1 MSRWWETDMASSSQ
15 ALYTDPSMAVQA
27 ATIPDQVFTQQQ
39 PMSLL
44 AQDQMQREQEEQ
56 YSAQKKDIQ
65 KKRSGFLGAILNF
78 GDKADDVANSVTGG
92 AWDAVQ
98 DNVLVPGFKTFVWAP
113 VDKIASGAYWL
124 YSEAVSQPL
133 STAILGAAQAQLAND
148 PSLVFKNWGENYEK
162 AENISPG
169 QAITNSALVD
179 VSRGEIP
186 LTNIEL
192 PGGAGEAMRKA
203 NPEINRNA
211 ERFLYDTDY
220 WRDKVGWQYT
230 AGTGTAD
237 FMFQMMAD
245 PTAPGVAAASGAIKG
260 VRSVK
265 LVEQGGKLVRDQGT
279 VINTTRK
286 LMGKEPQTVEDV
298 AGSDKLTKFFDWVN
312 SPGVNGAERKTQAE
326 IASHPIFGRG
336 RRAAVAKNQ
345 IASVFANTARE
356 DMPTMYRYLAGDT
369 GAAAELVNKGS
380 SVLDDIGRVSDNRKL
395 VDSASFEPS
404 MLAYFAEKEG
414 IKAPTGAIKEP
425 SLALSPEYVKLHEQA
440 AKAVLQ
446 SGKKFKINAN
456 GMVSKAFASDANT
469 WKAAQLQLIDQELA
483 RTEGIG
489 SMLRTALAENLGKG
503 ADEFSTAVRGAHLF
517 GSLPTAY
524 RMGNGAFRSTEA
536 AATKKFASKFA
547 DRKGRLGNNGVFSTE
562 GLRQGF
568 LGTPIRMVQ
577 AFGDRTPV
585 GRINHNDADA
595 GDRVYEMLREVPA
608 LGAEQR
614 AGLLNKYLTAGDK
627 TAKSRALNEIH
638 ETVMNHMAQNV
649 HGLDAEVANILTGMT
664 KVGIETTVNK
674 LMGKTVG
681 TSRFGTKQAFSA
693 AEDATGKTVD
703 HVEDGIGWAVSPLAK
718 TQLSQTDSLLPI
730 REINRVLGRHSGG
743 IKKLR
748 QWNGAAVDVARQAAD
763 GLNTIWKASTLLRP
777 AYTARM
783 VSEELAAAAIKF
795 GFMSHIVGGGSEGAK
810 NFVLNRAQYIN
821 AELGGLLPGKSA
833 GSYAP
838 TTGKGVESNL
848 SIVSLG
854 DENLI
859 ASVNARRTQLQQEI
873 NRTTDP
879 VAKAALQAQRDVM
892 KTSRIRVNKAL
903 PVIDARIRMER
914 EAQAKLESELKRFT
928 SKRDKILANNAGK
941 STLPKRSQTALDEH
955 NLKISDLTDRI
966 SDHGNVIDEFSQYS
980 NYVLRRAIKSTGR
993 RVGEKSFTY
1002 RGIKVPQ
1009 AFSEEWAN
1017 PISRG
1022 QFDAEGDVAAS
1033 AIFARAEAVDKER
1046 MIASGSWD
1054 YITPDR
1060 PQHMA
1065 EWLNA
1070 LNRQFAQDDGFR
1082 LVMEDP
1088 TGRKAREFF
1097 ETPAGK
1103 QHRKDIGGQ
1112 GKNAEELVRKLQL
1125 TLDKYLPE
1133 HTGLRQ
1139 KLLDGDDITRAD
1151 LQRAIPERDFPVVHG
1166 QEVLDKTA
1174 LWGKHQPGNILDA
1187 AIKNGFKRLGT
1198 IPSSIMSRNPV
1209 YVRFQEGRMKELIDN
1224 ELRIRASR
1232 GQNEALTPDELNNL
1246 LHQSDKLARKDMTQ
1260 IVYDPNRTTASEA
1273 LRFIAPFYSAHADGL
1288 ARWGGLMAEKP
1299 EYLVKLAK
1307 IYNAPVAANMVTD
1320 QEGNQVGQ
1328 DGMVAIVDPSTYK
1341 RDKDGKIIPGSAK
1354 VIGHRFVPIEDRTL
1368 HLKAPWAAQGS
1379 GDIPIK
1385 IQALNTILPGDPWWN
1400 PGSGPIVQVAGSQ
1413 IAKASPQTGD
1423 FLQWAK
1429 ILPYGPSGSM
1439 SEAITPKYMRSL
1451 WTAYKGNDPDNQAFQ
1466 KAYVS
1471 IWNKKQA
1478 QFHDA
1483 EADFAKQNPHATVEE
1498 KQQALLDYTFST
1510 KDVENEAK
1518 QFLFLDALRAWA
1530 SPAQTQQTP
1539 LTGTPYQFYVDQL
1552 DQLYKIDPENAADN
1566 FMAKFPEYSQFTTS
1580 LSQSMGIAATISA
1593 DQQAEKYKDQIAADP
1608 DMAAFWVGDIYNG
1621 GPFSSSVYAKQQEQ
1635 NFGASKAREPI
1646 TGEKA
1651 IENNQISIGWDEYR
1665 TAKNYLDSLLIR
1677 NGFKSYSQTGAEQL
1691 NQARQNLIAGIS
1703 QNYPAWGEA
1712 FNVTDR
1718 GKVPNRIHSFELAIQ
1733 DGKLSKDPMRGDI
1746 PKLAEYLEGRRYFK
1760 QLLAQRGLSQLS
1772 YTPGDAAQGGSQ
1784 PTGEAADIGYAWD
1797 QFKMGLINSSI
1808 QFGDLYNR
1816 YLSND
1821 DLQG

>member
-1 MSRWWETDMASSSQ
+1 MARWWDTQMASASQ
-15 ALYTDPSMAVQA
+15 ALYADPSMALQA
-27 ATIPDQVFTQQQ
+27 ATVPDQVFSAQPSLLSQDQQQ
-39 PMSLL
+39 RELEKYQGQK
-44 AQDQMQREQEEQ
+44 QDV
-56 YSAQKKDIQ
+56 Q

-92 AWDAVQ
+92 AWDKVQ
-98 DNVLVPGFKTFVWAP
+98 DNVLAPVGKAVWYP
-113 VDKIASGAYWL
+113 VDKVASGAYWL
-124 YSEAVSQPL
+124 YSEAISQPL
-133 STAILGAAQAQLAND
+133 STLLLQASKADLDTQDKGFWNTITSSSEWAD
-148 PSLVFKNWGENYEK
+148 AYGK

-169 QAITNSALVD
+169 QAFANYENVAE
-179 VSRGEIP
+179 VSNPTILSG
-186 LTNIEL
+186 LFG
-192 PGGAGEAMRKA
+192 GGADELTKEERA
-203 NPEINRNA
+203 NVKRNA

-220 WRDKVGWQYT
+220 WRDKTGWQYT
-230 AGTGTAD
+230 VGTGAID
-237 FMFQMMAD
+237 FFISMFAD
-245 PTAPGVAAASGAIKG
+245 PTAPAVGAAASAIKG
-260 VRSVK
+260 ARSVK
-265 LVEQGGKLVRDQGT
+265 VVEQGGKLVRDQGT
-279 VINTTRK
+279 VINTARK
-286 LMGKEPQTVEDV
+286 LAGKQPQTLEDV
-298 AGSDKLTKFFDWVN
+298 TGSDKMTKFFDWVN
-312 SPGVNGAERKTQAE
+312 SPGANGAERKTQAE
-326 IASHPIFGRG
+326 IAAHPIFGRG
-336 RRAAVAKNQ
+336 RRASVAKNQ

-356 DMPTMYRYLAGDT
+356 DMPTMYRYFAGDT
-369 GAAAELVNKGS
+369 AAANELVAKGS
-380 SVLDDIGRVSDNRKL
+380 SVLDDIGRVADNRKL

-404 MLAYFAEKEG
+404 LLAYFAEKEG
-414 IKAPTGAIKEP
+414 ARVAPGAQLNP
-425 SLALSPEYVKLHEQA
+425 PLVLSPEVTRLHEQA
-440 AKAVLQ
+440 AKAVVAAKP
-446 SGKKFKINAN
+446 GVKVNAN
-456 GMVSKAFASDANT
+456 GMVSRAFADDANK
-469 WKAAQLQLIDQELA
+469 WKAAKVQLIDQELA

-489 SMLRTALAENLGKG
+489 TMLRTALAENLGKG
-503 ADEFSTAVRGAHLF
+503 ADEFSTAVRNAHLF

-536 AATKKFASKFA
+536 AAGRKFASKFA
-547 DRKGRLGNNGVFSTE
+547 DRKGRLAGTGKGVFSTE

-608 LGAEQR
+608 LGADAR

-638 ETVMNHMAQNV
+638 ETVLNHMAQTV

-664 KVGIETTVNK
+664 KVGVETTVNK

-681 TSRFGTKQAFSA
+681 SSRFGTKQAFSS
-693 AEDATGKTVD
+693 AEDVTGKTVD

-730 REINRVLGRHSGG
+730 REINRVLGRHSGS

-748 QWNGAAVDVARQAAD
+748 QWGGNGADVARAFTD
-763 GLNTIWKASTLLRP
+763 GFNTIWKASTLLRP

-795 GFMSHIVGGGSEGAK
+795 GFLSHIVGGGGQGAK

-821 AELGGLLPGKSA
+821 AELGNIVPKSVLGKEIPEKYRRA
-833 GSYAP
+833 SYAP

-854 DENLI
+854 DEELI
-859 ASVNARRTQLQQEI
+859 VSVNARRTQLQQEI
-873 NRTTDP
+873 NRTSDP
-879 VAKAALQAQRDVM
+879 VKKAALQAQRDVM
-892 KTSRIRVNKAL
+892 RTSRIRVNKAL
-903 PVIDARIRMER
+903 PVIDARIKMER

-941 STLPKRSQTALDEH
+941 PTLPKRSQTALDEH

-966 SDHGNVIDEFSQYS
+966 TDHSNVIDEFRQYS
-980 NYVLRRAIKSTGR
+980 NYVLQRAISSTGR
-993 RVGEKSFTY
+993 RVGEKSFKY
-1002 RGIKVPQ
+1002 RGMTIPQ
-1009 AFSEEWAN
+1009 AFSKDWAN

-1033 AIFARAEAVDKER
+1033 AIFARTEAVDKER
-1046 MIASGSWD
+1046 LIASGSWD

-1070 LNRQFAQDDGFR
+1070 INRQFAQDDGFR
-1082 LVMEDP
+1082 LVMEDS
-1088 TGRKAREFF
+1088 TGRKALDYFA
-1097 ETPAGK
+1097 TPAGK
-1103 QHRKDIGGQ
+1103 QHLKDIGGQ
-1112 GKNAEELVRKLQL
+1112 GRNPEELVKKIGM

-1139 KLLDGDDITRAD
+1139 KLLDGEDVTRAD

-1187 AIKNGFKRLGT
+1187 AIKNGFKRLGA

-1224 ELRIRASR
+1224 ELRIRAEQGKAES
-1232 GQNEALTPDELNNL
+1232 LTPDELNNL

-1260 IVYDPNRTTASEA
+1260 IVYDPARTTASEA

-1288 ARWGGLMAEKP
+1288 ARWGGLLAEKP
-1299 EYLVKLAK
+1299 EYMVKLAK

-1328 DGMVAIVDPSTYK
+1328 DGYVDVRDPST
-1341 RDKDGKIIPGSAK
+1341 GKIVSRK
-1354 VIGHRFVPIEDRTL
+1354 FVPIEDRTL
-1368 HLKAPWAAQGS
+1368 HLKTPWSEQGK
-1379 GDIPIK
+1379 GDVPIK

-1451 WTAYKGNDPDNQAFQ
+1451 WAAYKADDPNNEAYQ
-1466 KAYVS
+1466 KAYLA
-1471 IWNKKQA
+1471 IWNKKQ
-1478 QFHDA
+1478 QEFH
-1483 EADFAKQNPHATVEE
+1483 ENGTK
-1498 KQQALLDYTFST
+1498 FST
-1510 KDVENEAK
+1510 KDIENEAR
-1518 QFLFLDALRAWA
+1518 QFLYLDALRAWA
-1530 SPAQTQQTP
+1530 FPAQTQQTP
-1539 LTGTPYQFYVDQL
+1539 LTGTPYQFFVDQL
-1552 DQLYKIDPENAADN
+1552 DQMRKVDPENATDN
-1566 FMAKFPEYSQFTTS
+1566 FLATYGSDYAGFTAS
-1580 LSQSMGIAATISA
+1580 LSKSMGIAATISA
-1593 DQQAEKYKDQIAADP
+1593 DQQAEKYKEQIAADP

-1621 GPFSSSVYAKQQEQ
+1621 GPFSSAVYAKQQEQ
-1635 NFGASKAREPI
+1635 HFGAAKAREAIPA
-1646 TGEKA
+1646 EQA
-1651 IENNQISIGWDEYR
+1651 IENSQISTGWSDYR
-1665 TAKNYLDSLLIR
+1665 AAKGTLDSLLIR
-1677 NGFKSYSQTGAEQL
+1677 NGFTSYSQSGAEGL
-1691 NQARQNLIAGIS
+1691 NQARQQLVAGLS
-1703 QNYPAWGEA
+1703 AKYPAWGQA

-1718 GKVPNRIHSFELAIQ
+1718 GKIPARIRSFELAIA
-1733 DGKLSKDPMRGDI
+1733 DDKLSKDPMRGDI
-1746 PKLAEYLEGRRYFK
+1746 PALQQYLAGRQQFK
-1760 QLLAQRGLSQLS
+1760 AVMAQRGLKQLS
-1772 YTPGDAAQGGSQ
+1772 YSPNGE
-1784 PTGEAADIGYAWD
+1784 PTGEAADIGYAWE

-1816 YLSND
+1816 YLSSD
-1821 DLQG
+1821 DLQ